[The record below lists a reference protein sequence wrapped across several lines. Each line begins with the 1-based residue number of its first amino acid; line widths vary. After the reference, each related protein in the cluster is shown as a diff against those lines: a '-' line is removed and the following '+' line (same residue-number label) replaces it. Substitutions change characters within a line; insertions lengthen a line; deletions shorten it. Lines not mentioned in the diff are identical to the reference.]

1 MARTLVLLMCA
12 LTLTTG
18 LWASGSGEPPNK
30 KATVTWWAPNFND
43 PRSDTLAAKFMKD
56 NPNITI
62 DVQKTVSAGLQDK
75 ILVAI
80 QSGTTPDII
89 DGQLGWVV
97 SYAATGQLSALD
109 EGIARSKSIVPSD
122 FVPGAWSG
130 MKYNGKIYGIP
141 YRAESHAFLY
151 NKNMYRD
158 AGLDPNTPPKTW
170 TDLLQNARK
179 LTKATGDKPVY
190 GLGICGGGEVGNMIT
205 LLMGFIWMNGGDVVS
220 SDYKRITINEPAAV
234 EPVKFYTD
242 LLTTYKVAP
251 PSTLQ
256 NDGTAMRNLFIQ
268 GSIAQF
274 QQGSYAIA
282 PIHKDAPGIELG
294 FGPIP
299 APVGKKPASVLGGW
313 AYIIPKAAPSGN
325 AAWSFVDWLSQTDNM
340 AYYTDTFP
348 ATNAAMKNAR
358 FSNPEFKAFLDMTP
372 YARLTPPLKGWVQ
385 MTSVIFKE
393 VQAIML
399 GQKDTQKAMDDA
411 AAQMTPLL

>member
-1 MARTLVLLMCA
+1 MTKTLVILLMSA
-12 LTLTTG
+12 FSAS
-18 LWASGSGEPPNK
+18 LWAGGSGEAAAAK
-30 KATVTWWAPNFND
+30 QATVTWWAPNFND
-43 PRSDTLAAKFMKD
+43 PRSEELAAKFMKD
-56 NPNITI
+56 HPRIKI

-89 DGQLGWVV
+89 DTNIAWTV
-97 SYAATGQLSALD
+97 SYAATGQLLALD
-109 EGIARSKSIVPSD
+109 DYIAKSKVIDPKD
-122 FVPGAWSG
+122 FMPGAWNG
-130 MKYNGKIYGIP
+130 MLYGGKVYGIP

-151 NKNMYRD
+151 NKNMYRA
-158 AGLDPNTPPKTW
+158 AGLDPNKPPKTW
-170 TDLLQNARK
+170 TELLDNAKK
-179 LTKATGDKPVY
+179 LTRATGDKPVY
-190 GLGICGGGEVGNMIT
+190 GVGIAGGGEVGNMIT
-205 LLMGFIWMNGGDVVS
+205 ILVAWIWMNGGDVVS

-234 EPVKFYTD
+234 EAVTFYTD

-282 PIHKDAPGIELG
+282 PIHKDNPGIELG
-294 FGPIP
+294 YGLLP
-299 APVGKKPASVLGGW
+299 APEGKKPAAVLGGW
-313 AYIIPKAAPSGN
+313 SYIIPKAAPSKD
-325 AAWSFVDWLSQTDNM
+325 AAWSFVEWMSQTDNM

-348 ATNAAMKNAR
+348 ATGAAMKNAR
-358 FSNPEFKAFLDMTP
+358 FSNPEFKAFIDMTP

-385 MTSVIFKE
+385 MTSIIFKE

-399 GQKDTQKAMDDA
+399 GQKTAQKAMDDA
-411 AAQMTPLL
+411 AAQMTALL